1 MQETEQV
8 KPTPAPEEQQKYERT
23 NKEPGSD
30 ESGQRVRKLEKATI
44 CQRSGGGGGPLKGP
58 LSTARGGQ
66 GVDQKCGFHT
76 SQGSRGPHGLEA
88 QGPRKDDKGL
98 KITTQVVPIR
108 SQLPPQVRVALDEG
122 PRFSEDVHIALLK
135 GA

>member
-1 MQETEQV
+1 MKGPTRNQEATNRANRSV
-8 KPTPAPEEQQKYERT
+8 SLKKQQFV
-23 NKEPGSD
+23 NS
-30 ESGQRVRKLEKATI
+30 L
-44 CQRSGGGGGPLKGP
+44 GGGAGRCKAPLQQPEG
-58 LSTARGGQ
+58 GGQ

-88 QGPRKDDKGL
+88 QGPGKDDKGL
-98 KITTQVVPIR
+98 RITTQVVPIK
-108 SQLPPQVRVALDEG
+108 SQLHPQVGIALDEG